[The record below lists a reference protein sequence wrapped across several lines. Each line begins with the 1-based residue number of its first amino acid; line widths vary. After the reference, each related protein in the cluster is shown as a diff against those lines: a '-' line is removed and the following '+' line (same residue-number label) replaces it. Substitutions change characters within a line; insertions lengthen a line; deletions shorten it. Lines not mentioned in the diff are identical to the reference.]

1 MRRAIWDLSPLILLT
16 LWLFGALPLIYF
28 NRGPFIQNA
37 LDGVV
42 DLSADSLVPIEIEP
56 RKTLGLLD
64 PLQILRGEVLA
75 VLAEQIN
82 AVPL

>member
-1 MRRAIWDLSPLILLT
+1 
-16 LWLFGALPLIYF
+16 
-28 NRGPFIQNA
+28 